1 MDKRIGAQYYTLR
14 EYTKTIEDFEESC
27 KKVAEIG
34 YKIVQIS
41 GTPLKAADMNPI
53 LDKYGLQVVV
63 THRAYDDFVEHIDEI
78 IDYNKTLGCEI
89 CGIGSMPVYCRDN
102 IENLN
107 EFITGINKAGKLLR
121 EEGLYLGYHNHA
133 FEFTKMDG
141 KMIMDRLIEET
152 DLEAVR
158 FIADTYWLQY
168 GGMNPEC
175 FIKTLGKRAMA
186 VHFKDFKITLGNT
199 IEMAEIGQGNLNWDG
214 IIAACEEA
222 GTRWVLVEQDVCQR
236 NPFESLKMSYDYLTA
251 KGFV

>member
-1 MDKRIGAQYYTLR
+1 M
-14 EYTKTIEDFEESC
+14 
-27 KKVAEIG
+27 
-34 YKIVQIS
+34 
-41 GTPLKAADMNPI
+41 
-53 LDKYGLQVVV
+53 VV
-63 THRAYDDFVEHIDEI
+63 THRAYDDFVEHINEI

-102 IENLN
+102 IEHLN
-107 EFITGINKAGKLLR
+107 GFITGINKAGKLLL

-152 DLEAVR
+152 DSEAVR

-168 GGMNPEC
+168 GGINPEC
-175 FIKTLGKRAMA
+175 HIKKLGKRAMA
-186 VHFKDFKITLGNT
+186 VHFKDFKITLPNT

-214 IIAACEEA
+214 IIEACEEA